1 MAQIRDRLKKTYAQ
15 MSDLPAGQRFKD
27 QYKRRHEKKDQT
39 PPWKYHGL
47 TILGVFLVLL
57 GILGGFSPG
66 MPGIIF
72 GIPGLA
78 IISSRSITIARIMD
92 KADLL
97 LCKVLGWIPW
107 DRLKSACKR

>member
-1 MAQIRDRLKKTYAQ
+1 MSQMKDHFKKTYDQ
-15 MSDLPAGQRFKD
+15 MSNVPAGERFKD
-27 QYKRRHEKKDQT
+27 QYNRRQSKKEQT
-39 PPWKYHGL
+39 SWWRYHGL
-47 TILGVFLVLL
+47 TLLGVILLLL
-57 GILGGFSPG
+57 GILGGLSPG

-78 IISSRSITIARIMD
+78 IIASRSITIAKIMD

-97 LCKVLGWIPW
+97 LCKALERIPW